1 MAGTNDFA
9 NGFIALEK
17 LRIFCEAHDE
27 MMGLAMSAAKD
38 MDANQFDLYK
48 GGTFHGVC
56 QAIATMADVPVSLVE
71 ETMCDFAE
79 VDY

>member
-1 MAGTNDFA
+1 MANENAFG
-9 NGFIALEK
+9 NGFIVLEK

-27 MMGLAMSAAKD
+27 MMTLAMETAKD
-38 MDANQFDLYK
+38 MDANEHDLYK
-48 GGTFHGVC
+48 GGAFHGVC
-56 QAIATMADVPVSLVE
+56 LAIAKMADVPVGLVE